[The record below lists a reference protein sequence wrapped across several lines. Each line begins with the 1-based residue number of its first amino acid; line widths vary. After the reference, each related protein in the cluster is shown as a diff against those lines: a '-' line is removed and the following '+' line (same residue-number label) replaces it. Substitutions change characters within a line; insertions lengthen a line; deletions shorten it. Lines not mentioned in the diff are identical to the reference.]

1 MINGEETMSCPPGKG
16 IISSLQLTL
25 TYPDPFSKALIYLS
39 TEIYNTSEV
48 SSPELNAETILLPYF
63 EALETKILGGVSLKE
78 SHITFYMKKTRSYS
92 ELFLTSLK
100 EKGILVFQD
109 LPENIVSKGDAAAEM
124 GRKKFEDTLAY
135 LGNLSADTQFWPPLP
150 SSWNEDDI

>member
-1 MINGEETMSCPPGKG
+1 
-16 IISSLQLTL
+16 
-25 TYPDPFSKALIYLS
+25 
-39 TEIYNTSEV
+39 
-48 SSPELNAETILLPYF
+48 
-63 EALETKILGGVSLKE
+63 
-78 SHITFYMKKTRSYS
+78 MKKTRSYS

-109 LPENIVSKGDAAAEM
+109 LPENIVSKGNAAAEM